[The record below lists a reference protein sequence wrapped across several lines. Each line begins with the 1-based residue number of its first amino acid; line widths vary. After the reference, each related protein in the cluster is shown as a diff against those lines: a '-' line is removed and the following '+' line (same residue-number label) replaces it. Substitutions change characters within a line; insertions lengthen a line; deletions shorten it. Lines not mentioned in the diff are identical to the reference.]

1 MLKTFVITA
10 AVVLLGAAPMAQD
23 AKRAGTT
30 ALPTVTVYRTPT
42 CGCCGKWVQHLQ
54 AAGFT
59 VSDHI
64 VQTLNKAQGRER
76 VPEQLRSCHTAHVGR
91 YVVEGHIPADV
102 VKDLV
107 RKRPNVEGI
116 AVPGMPAGS
125 PGMESPYPVA
135 YEVIAFDKKGTR
147 STFARITP
155 PAR

>member
-1 MLKTFVITA
+1 M
-10 AVVLLGAAPMAQD
+10 
-23 AKRAGTT
+23 
-30 ALPTVTVYRTPT
+30 
-42 CGCCGKWVQHLQ
+42 
-54 AAGFT
+54 
-59 VSDHI
+59 
-64 VQTLNKAQGRER
+64 
-76 VPEQLRSCHTAHVGR
+76 PEQLRSCHTAHVGR

-135 YEVIAFDKKGTR
+135 YDVIAFDKNGTR